1 MAQGEYMLNAVL
13 YFLSM
18 KHRDVSDLK
27 FLEIGASYGYLLHS
41 LHKMGAREVL
51 GVEPGEEGIN
61 GSSQYSVPMIRDFF
75 PTTKLNNKK
84 FDVILSHCML
94 EHVEDPLTMFSEMF
108 KVTEFGGYIFFAVPD
123 CEPKMSI
130 ADLSIIS
137 HQHINYFTKES
148 IRNLRQRGLQCGGND
163 LRKRAILFGWGP
175 TTKPVETFSTNQGKI
190 HQHQTHFFSIL
201 KSCANIAA

>member
-1 MAQGEYMLNAVL
+1 METLLEDAKSTNTQFSLKSLPFDFGSYTSRAENIPESLPFSLTVDQDSGLICQVLSDELREALKHYYLLGGYGSTPLGEGEYGMAQGEYMLNAVL

-84 FDVILSHCML
+84 FDVI
-94 EHVEDPLTMFSEMF
+94 
-108 KVTEFGGYIFFAVPD
+108 
-123 CEPKMSI
+123 
-130 ADLSIIS
+130 
-137 HQHINYFTKES
+137 
-148 IRNLRQRGLQCGGND
+148 
-163 LRKRAILFGWGP
+163 
-175 TTKPVETFSTNQGKI
+175 
-190 HQHQTHFFSIL
+190 
-201 KSCANIAA
+201 